1 MRQYGLEPHQS
12 SIFSKL
18 FVRITTTGRVY
29 NQTMETEVS
38 KVDSKSVGK
47 RTFVQRIF
55 QVEYF
60 LIVAMA
66 VFIVLAIL
74 SRNIPYFQFDLTIT
88 RAIQRIDFPV
98 FNVLMLQ
105 LTNLGNTGVASLVT
119 LMVVGALMVLKK
131 RTAALITVISTL
143 GLSGIGN
150 VIKIIV
156 ARPRPASSLINQ
168 LGTFVKPDSFPSGH
182 VLQFMGLYGFLFVFI
197 FTVLKKSTLRTV
209 VLIILLF
216 LLVGIGISRIDVGAH
231 WFSDVLGSYLLGF
244 IWLYFMT
251 YLYNKYEKKSPKK

>member
-1 MRQYGLEPHQS
+1 MVE
-12 SIFSKL
+12 
-18 FVRITTTGRVY
+18 
-29 NQTMETEVS
+29 EAS

-60 LIVAMA
+60 LIVAMS

-88 RAIQRIDFPV
+88 RAIQQMDFPA
-98 FNVLMLQ
+98 FNFLMVQ
-105 LTNLGNTGVASLVT
+105 LTNLGNTVEAIMAT
-119 LMVVGALMVLKK
+119 LMVVGTLTLLKK
-131 RTAALITVISTL
+131 RTAAFITVISAL
-143 GLSGIGN
+143 GLSGIGSL
-150 VIKIIV
+150 IKSIV
-156 ARPRPASSLINQ
+156 ARPRPPSSLINQ
-168 LGTFVKPDSFPSGH
+168 LGAFVKPDSFPSGH
-182 VLQFMGLYGFLFVFI
+182 VLQFMGLYGFLFVLI
-197 FTVLKKSTLRTV
+197 FTVLKKSRLRTTL
-209 VLIILLF
+209 LIILLF

-251 YLYNKYEKKSPKK
+251 YFYNKYEKKSPKK